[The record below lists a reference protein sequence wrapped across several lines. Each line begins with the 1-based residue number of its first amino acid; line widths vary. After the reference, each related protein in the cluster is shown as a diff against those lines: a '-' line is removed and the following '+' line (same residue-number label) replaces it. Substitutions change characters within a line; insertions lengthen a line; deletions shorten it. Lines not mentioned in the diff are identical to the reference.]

1 MGLYSTRDA
10 YDVADPPAFSI
21 DQMVDQIGVLA
32 DRALFRGSMDFIDRA
47 KDLSTRIDAQKLA
60 RPQLA
65 VFHYHV
71 SNIWGNAFKLLQK
84 TQDQFPAWEQSEIE
98 KQLIHNR
105 LAVAAL
111 EADNG
116 ESPETVVCSI
126 ITNLANTLF
135 QVGRFIEA
143 QAHWDK
149 VISLK
154 TDFGMAIANRG
165 LAMLHYAHLLP
176 DPEHAL
182 HYLIQARINLQAA
195 LKKTQME
202 PHARLIFQSH
212 LKTLKCV
219 LPKHVNRQLLT
230 AVEPDAA
237 FQDDES
243 DFSHWRLKNRLFLN
257 PLNDLGCFEEG
268 ANDILFQFPFNK
280 NPSIQPL
287 LHSYYQT
294 LTREFV
300 FSNRLFFEAVKC
312 ISGIGRDPVV
322 PDIPD
327 ASCKN
332 CFHDLEKL
340 KISFRMAYSL
350 FDKIAFFLR
359 KYFDFPVP
367 EKRVNFRTVWYR
379 SGKKSNGLHVSL
391 MESHNWPLR
400 GLFWL
405 SKDLY
410 DNRPDFRNGL
420 ESDVRELYAIR
431 NHLEH
436 KYLML
441 ETDCYGSEN
450 PFGSRAISAS
460 DFSNRGLRVLKMVR
474 AALIYLALSVYR
486 EENPDRP
493 DTITY

>member
-1 MGLYSTRDA
+1 MTGLYSTRDA

-84 TQDQFPAWEQSEIE
+84 TQDHSTAWEQPEIE

-135 QVGRFIEA
+135 QIGRFIEA

-195 LKKTQME
+195 LKTQME
-202 PHARLIFQSH
+202 PHARLIFQRH

-230 AVEPDAA
+230 AVDAEAA
-237 FQDDES
+237 FPGNES
-243 DFSHWRLKNRLFLN
+243 DFSRWRLKNRLFLN
-257 PLNDLGCFEEG
+257 PINDLGCFEEG
-268 ANDILFQFPFNK
+268 ANDIVFQFPFNK
-280 NPSIQPL
+280 NPSIKPL
-287 LHSYYQT
+287 LDSYYQT
-294 LTREFV
+294 LTQEFV
-300 FSNRLFFEAVKC
+300 FSARLYFEAVKC
-312 ISGIGRDPVV
+312 ISGIGYDV
-322 PDIPD
+322 
-327 ASCKN
+327 
-332 CFHDLEKL
+332 EKL

-379 SGKKSNGLHVSL
+379 SGKKSNGLHGSL
-391 MESHNWPLR
+391 VQSHNWPLR

-420 ESDVRELYAIR
+420 ESDARELYAIR

-441 ETDCYGSEN
+441 ETDCHGAENPYGSH
-450 PFGSRAISAS
+450 AISAS

-474 AALIYLALSVYR
+474 AALIYLALSVYW

-493 DTITY
+493 NTI